1 MDKEKKNYS
10 TFESE
15 LQVRPDDIDMN
26 GHVHNSKYLDYVLAA
41 RFDQMERCYGMSMEE
56 FLERGLSWYVRA
68 AYIEHKRPLHM
79 GDRLLV
85 RTQVAA
91 VRSRGVKVEYQI
103 IRQDGG
109 NGGGQTL
116 SAKGYFDYVMVDK
129 DSGRPQVIDADIVEK
144 YSV

>member
-1 MDKEKKNYS
+1 MKTYS

-41 RFDQMERCYGMSMEE
+41 RFEQMEKCYKMSMEE

-68 AYIEHKRPLHM
+68 AYIKHKSPLHM
-79 GDRLLV
+79 GDQILV
-85 RTQVAA
+85 KTWVAEL
-91 VRSRGVKVEYQI
+91 RSRGVKVEYEI
-103 IRQDGG
+103 INRGDGK
-109 NGGGQTL
+109 L
-116 SAKGYFDYVMVDK
+116 SATGYFDYVMVDR
-129 DSGRPQVIDADIVEK
+129 DSGRPVVIADDIVAM

>member
-1 MDKEKKNYS
+1 MDKYS

-41 RFDQMERCYGMSMEE
+41 RFDQMKRCYGMSMEE

-68 AYIEHKRPLHM
+68 AFIQHKRPLHM
-79 GDRLLV
+79 GDQMLV
-85 RTQVAA
+85 RTRVSEL
-91 VRSRGVKVEYQI
+91 RSRGVKVDFEI
-103 IRQDGG
+103 IKQGDGK
-109 NGGGQTL
+109 T
-116 SAKGYFDYVMVDK
+116 SAKGYFDYVMVSSDT
-129 DSGRPQVIDADIVEK
+129 GRPQVIDKDIAEK

>member
-1 MDKEKKNYS
+1 MTKEKKNYS

-41 RFDQMERCYGMSMEE
+41 RFDQMERCYKMSMEE

-68 AYIEHKRPLHM
+68 AFIKHKAPLFM
-79 GDRLLV
+79 GDHLLV
-85 RTQVAA
+85 KTRVAEL
-91 VRSRGVKVEYQI
+91 RSRGVKVEFEIFNQ
-103 IRQDGG
+103 G
-109 NGGGQTL
+109 NDKL
-116 SAKGYFDYVMVDK
+116 SANGYFDYVMVDR
-129 DSGRPQVIDADIVEK
+129 DTGRPVVVADDIAEK

>member
-1 MDKEKKNYS
+1 MKSYS

-41 RFDQMERCYGMSMEE
+41 RFDQMERCYGMSMDV

-68 AYIEHKRPLHM
+68 AFIQHKKSLHM
-79 GDRLLV
+79 GDQILV
-85 RTQVAA
+85 RTWVAN
-91 VRSRGVKVEYQI
+91 VRSRGVKVEYEI
-103 IRQDGG
+103 IHKKE
-109 NGGGQTL
+109 NKL
-116 SAKGYFDYVMVDK
+116 SAKGYFDYVLVDR
-129 DSGRPQVIDADIVEK
+129 DSGRPRVIDPDIIEK

>member
-1 MDKEKKNYS
+1 MSTFS

-41 RFDQMERCYGMSMEE
+41 RFDQMERCYKMSMEE

-68 AYIEHKRPLHM
+68 AFIQHKSPLHM
-79 GDRLLV
+79 GDRILV
-85 RTQVAA
+85 KTQVAE
-91 VRSRGVKVEYQI
+91 VRSRGVKVEYEI
-103 IRQDGG
+103 INQG
-109 NGGGQTL
+109 NGKL
-116 SAKGYFDYVMVDK
+116 SAKGYFDYVMVDR
-129 DSGRPQVIDADIVEK
+129 DSGRPVVIADDIVEM